1 MEAYVRLP
9 INWIYPSN
17 KWALMLVYQT
27 WVLLRNFNS
36 IPKIINRILDDGE
49 IYQGESIVFK
59 FFCNFGFQS
68 FEIYGKVVLQLR

>member
-9 INWIYPSN
+9 INRIYPSN

-27 WVLLRNFNS
+27 LVLLRNFNS

-49 IYQGESIVFK
+49 KSIVFK
-59 FFCNFGFQS
+59 FFVILESNLAKFM
-68 FEIYGKVVLQLR
+68 EKLYYN

>member
-9 INWIYPSN
+9 INRIYPSN

-27 WVLLRNFNS
+27 LVLLRNFNS

-49 IYQGESIVFK
+49 IVFK
-59 FFCNFGFQS
+59 FFVILESNLAKFM
-68 FEIYGKVVLQLR
+68 EKLYYN

>member
-9 INWIYPSN
+9 INRIYPSN

-27 WVLLRNFNS
+27 LVLLRNFNS

-49 IYQGESIVFK
+49 KSIVFK
-59 FFCNFGFQS
+59 FFVILDSNLSKFM
-68 FEIYGKVVLQLR
+68 EKLYYN

>member
-9 INWIYPSN
+9 INRIYPSN

-27 WVLLRNFNS
+27 LVLLRNFNS

-59 FFCNFGFQS
+59 FFVILDSNLSKFM
-68 FEIYGKVVLQLR
+68 EKLYYN

>member
-9 INWIYPSN
+9 INRIYPSN

-27 WVLLRNFNS
+27 LVLLRNFNS

-49 IYQGESIVFK
+49 IVFK
-59 FFCNFGFQS
+59 FFVILDSNLSKFM
-68 FEIYGKVVLQLR
+68 EKLYYN